1 MEIDPKKIDF
11 DKMRSSQKSE
21 GGNMK
26 KDIRASRNNYDGKE
40 NTESINKTETISA
53 PTMPVSSPEGLN
65 KVATSPLQKP
75 TELLSE
81 AWQLYKARWKTF
93 LGIVVAPILLMFF
106 AGVIFA
112 IGLWGSGMMDK
123 LSPEEFFSDNII
135 VLFIFSILF
144 FIFFILMIIIQI
156 WSQAAL
162 IYAIKERG
170 EIGIKEAYQK
180 SKSKIKPF
188 FWVSILV
195 GFITMGGFIFFA
207 IPGFIF
213 SVWFS
218 FATFIVITEDLKG
231 MDAILKSREYVRN
244 YWWPVLWRFLFINIV
259 MIGVMIIASIGS
271 ILIPIVGNIVSI
283 ILTPL
288 IMIYMFLIYNNLKE
302 IKGDFEFRPS
312 QGLKKKFIAVGVL
325 GFIIMPLLFSSIV
338 LVSLNNAKDKAMD
351 VARRSDIAQI
361 KISLIIY
368 YDEQGEYPILLNE
381 LSDVEYTDPKTKE
394 PYEYHQLDNGND
406 YEICAVFE
414 ADGRKCFSSE
424 DSVYE
429 ILDRYN
435 YKYDYDDDIN
445 DTEEEILID
454 NIITRDS
461 QRKLDLKLISTMAEN
476 YKMKTGSCPLSRT
489 IAKLN
494 EDNSVVHEVKIYNDA
509 EIPVDPNDPEYYYG
523 YQSLDGETFELTARL
538 ENIDD
543 SDCDLEIKKNSGI
556 CIYKYQD

>member
-1 MEIDPKKIDF
+1 MGIDPEKINF
-11 DKMRSSQKSE
+11 GEIEPEEKSE

-26 KDIRASRNNYDGKE
+26 KDLRANGSSYNGKE

-53 PTMPVSSPEGLN
+53 PTMPASSPGGLN
-65 KVATSPLQKP
+65 QVVISSLQKP

-81 AWQLYKARWKTF
+81 AWQLYKSRWKTF
-93 LGIVVAPILLMFF
+93 LGIVVAPMLLMFF

-123 LSPEEFFSDNII
+123 LSPEAFFSDNII

-144 FIFFILMIIIQI
+144 FIFFILMIIIQV

-188 FWVSILV
+188 FWVSLLV

-213 SVWFS
+213 AIWFS
-218 FATFIVITEDLKG
+218 FAVYIVIVEDLKG

-244 YWWPVLWRFLFINIV
+244 YWWPVFWRFLFINIV
-259 MIGVMIIASIGS
+259 MVGIMIVVSIGS
-271 ILIPIVGNIVSI
+271 ILISI
-283 ILTPL
+283 LGDLISIALTPL

-312 QGLKKKFIAVGVL
+312 QGLKKKFIAIGIL
-325 GFIIMPLLFSSIV
+325 GFIIMPLLLSSVV
-338 LVSLNNAKDKAMD
+338 LVSLNDARDKATD
-351 VARRSDIAQI
+351 VTRRSDMAQV
-361 KISLIIY
+361 KVSLIIY
-368 YDEQGEYPILLNE
+368 YDEQGEYPKLLNE
-381 LSDVEYTDPKTKE
+381 LSDIEYTDPKTKE
-394 PYEYHQLDNGND
+394 PYEYRQLDNGDD

-414 ADGRKCFSSE
+414 EDGRKCFSSE

-429 ILDRYN
+429 TPDRYN
-435 YKYDYDDDIN
+435 YKYDYDDIN
-445 DTEEEILID
+445 DTEEETPID
-454 NIITRDS
+454 NVTIRDS
-461 QRKLDLKLISTMAEN
+461 QRKLDLKLISTMVEN
-476 YKMKTGSCPLSRT
+476 YKMKTGSYPLSRAT
-489 IAKLN
+489 AKLS
-494 EDNSVVHEVKIYNDA
+494 EDNSVVHEIKIYNDA
-509 EIPVDPNDPEYYYG
+509 EIPIDPNDPEYYYG

-543 SDCDLEIKKNSGI
+543 SECDLKIKEDSGI
-556 CIYKYQD
+556 CIYKYL